1 MIPVYVVHLPNAER
15 KAKIAAELARVG
27 LTKVKYIHAQEP
39 VRGFQCSNMRRNPR
53 GEFGCS
59 LSHLKAIATAI
70 EDHVYDALFIE
81 DDIVFSPD
89 CYWDAPETN
98 IKLPPDW
105 NVIYLG
111 GHPRAP
117 VKRFNDRL
125 VKTGEWSFAES
136 YLMHYQSM
144 REFMKFWC
152 DRAGQPNAMF
162 DIILGEYAAQ
172 GGGYAFYPQLTHQP
186 IQYSYIGQKVDDK
199 SGCINKG
206 WTSNLAA

>member
-1 MIPVYVVHLPNAER
+1 MIPVYCVHLPNAER

-70 EDHVYDALFIE
+70 QDHAYRALFIE
-81 DDIVFSPD
+81 DDVVFDRLPD
-89 CYWDAPETN
+89 F
-98 IKLPPDW
+98 KLPHGW
-105 NVIYLG
+105 NVCYLG

-117 VKRFNDRL
+117 VNRFNDEL
-125 VKTGEWSFAES
+125 VSIGAWSFAEA
-136 YLMHYQSM
+136 YLLHYRSM
-144 REFMKFWC
+144 REFVQFWC
-152 DRAGQPNAMF
+152 DRAGQSNAMF
-162 DIILGEYAAQ
+162 DIVLGEFAAH
-172 GGGYAFYPQLTHQP
+172 GGGYAYYPSVTHQP
-186 IQYSYIGQKVDDK
+186 VQYSYIGQKVDDK

-206 WTSNLAA
+206 WTTNLAA